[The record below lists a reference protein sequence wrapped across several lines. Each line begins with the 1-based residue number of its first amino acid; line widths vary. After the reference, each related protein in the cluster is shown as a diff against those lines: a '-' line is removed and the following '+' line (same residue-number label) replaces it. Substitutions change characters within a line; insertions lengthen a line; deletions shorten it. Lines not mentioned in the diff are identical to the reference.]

1 MIEAQYGDDE
11 SSVTPLSSN
20 ERTADARSGTWD
32 RRMKMSKSV
41 SSSMIRAVSWLEAR
55 NLSCY
60 QYIALYH

>member
-1 MIEAQYGDDE
+1 MEAQYADDE
-11 SSVTPLSSN
+11 LSVALVSSK

-32 RRMKMSKSV
+32 CRMKMSKSV

-60 QYIALYH
+60 QYIVLCH